1 MTHEYDNCIIELQ
14 KPEKE
19 RNIPVI
25 LKYIQTLKG
34 FVNILKLTNE
44 DFHFNLKECAKI
56 LNYSQKE
63 ENIIIVEEGEKGD
76 SFFLILKGSVTFLVS
91 KKAKYEMTKQQY
103 ILHLFKLR
111 KNNSNELLKQCLQL
125 NSLVFPIEDSFDNF
139 IKFIVKKKI
148 KDIELIENKLIYSKA
163 KELYNFIK
171 NNHEK
176 EINITIE
183 DYINRNNIE
192 NEEEEIEY
200 SNDKEKKPIKKIVTI
215 PNYIIIGKCGIGETF
230 GELALEKRGGKRKA
244 TVITNEKTDFAV
256 IYRNQ
261 YDYLL
266 KNAIEKAKKK
276 FFNVINCY
284 NVFQFIPNYI
294 LEKKYYKLFNM
305 LKLDKGKNLIE
316 QNEDNDKIYIIICG
330 DYEITTNRNL
340 IEINDLI
347 IYYKKFI
354 RKFGN
359 KEDHKLFNPNE
370 EIKENDDLKLNKKY
384 KTEEQNKIL
393 FEKRNIKLNIFQ
405 NRDILGLKDL
415 MIPIDKSISKGLIN
429 CKSNSAENQVYSID
443 RYQYFLISSHEEG
456 VKDLTIEYEINKMK
470 MLIQR
475 LNSHKER
482 IYSFIK
488 EKELELVKISNQNKL
503 NQFNLKRKNRFSD
516 LENNMIME
524 NNEIKNVIERV
535 EKEKEYKKKLLE
547 NSKKKINKFDIF
559 HNKKLILPKIK
570 IPKIKNDNSNTLT
583 NRVSRNYNA
592 NYYDLYKESLINK
605 NLYEGVFNSYAFTE
619 RNENEKNELKQKF
632 LSPIVNKNKAK
643 IYDALI
649 FDKFNSCYSTA
660 LRKLN

>member
-1 MTHEYDNCIIELQ
+1 MFDEYVNCITELQ

-44 DFHFNLKECAKI
+44 DFNFNLQECAKI

-63 ENIIIVEEGEKGD
+63 GNIIIVEEGEKGD

-91 KKAKYEMTKQQY
+91 KKEQYEMTKQQY

-139 IKFIVKKKI
+139 LKSIVKKKI

-163 KELYNFIK
+163 KELYNYIT
-171 NNHEK
+171 NNNKK
-176 EINITIE
+176 ETNITIE

-192 NEEEEIEY
+192 NEDEESEY
-200 SNDKEKKPIKKIVTI
+200 SNDKEKEQIKKIVII
-215 PNYIIIGKCGIGETF
+215 PNYIVIGKCGIGETF

-244 TVITNEKTDFAV
+244 TVITNEETDFAI
-256 IYRNQ
+256 IYRKQ
-261 YDYLL
+261 YDHLL
-266 KNAIEKAKKK
+266 KNAIENAKKK
-276 FFNVINCY
+276 FFNVINGY
-284 NVFQFIPNYI
+284 NVFKFIPNYI
-294 LEKKYYKLFNM
+294 LEKKYYKLFTM

-316 QNEDNDKIYIIICG
+316 ENEDNDKVYIIICG

-347 IYYKKFI
+347 IYYKKYI
-354 RKFGN
+354 RKYGN

-384 KTEEQNKIL
+384 KTAEQNKIL

-415 MIPIDKSISKGLIN
+415 MNPIDKSISKGLVN
-429 CKSNSAENQVYSID
+429 CKSNSAENQVYFID
-443 RYQYFLISSHEEG
+443 RYQYFLIGNREEG

-475 LNSHKER
+475 LIIYKER
-482 IYSFIK
+482 IYNLIK
-488 EKELELVKISNQNKL
+488 QKELELFKISNQNKL
-503 NQFNLKRKNRFSD
+503 NKFNLNRKNRFSD

-524 NNEIKNVIERV
+524 NKEIKNVIERV

-559 HNKKLILPKIK
+559 QNKKLILPKIK
-570 IPKIKNDNSNTLT
+570 IQNLKNDNSNSLT
-583 NRVSRNYNA
+583 NRISRNYKE

-605 NLYEGVFNSYAFTE
+605 NLYEGVFSSYAFTE
-619 RNENEKNELKQKF
+619 RNENEKNDIKKKF
-632 LSPIVNKNKAK
+632 LSPIVKKNLSK

-649 FDKFNSCYSTA
+649 FDKFNSCYTTA

>member
-1 MTHEYDNCIIELQ
+1 MFDEYVNCITELQ

-44 DFHFNLKECAKI
+44 DFNFNLQECAKI

-63 ENIIIVEEGEKGD
+63 GNIIIVEEGEKGD

-91 KKAKYEMTKQQY
+91 KKEQYEMTKQQY

-111 KNNSNELLKQCLQL
+111 KNNSNELLKQCLQF

-139 IKFIVKKKI
+139 LKLIVKKKI

-163 KELYNFIK
+163 KELYNYIK
-171 NNHEK
+171 NNNKK
-176 EINITIE
+176 ETNITIE
-183 DYINRNNIE
+183 DYIKRNNIE
-192 NEEEEIEY
+192 NEDEESEY
-200 SNDKEKKPIKKIVTI
+200 SNDKEKEQIKKIVII
-215 PNYIIIGKCGIGETF
+215 PNYIVIGKCGIGETF

-244 TVITNEKTDFAV
+244 TVITNEETDFAI
-256 IYRNQ
+256 IYRKQ
-261 YDYLL
+261 YDHLL
-266 KNAIEKAKKK
+266 KNAIENAKKK
-276 FFNVINCY
+276 FFNVINGY
-284 NVFQFIPNYI
+284 NVFKFIPNYI
-294 LEKKYYKLFNM
+294 LEKKYYKLFTM

-316 QNEDNDKIYIIICG
+316 ENEDNDKVYIIICG

-347 IYYKKFI
+347 IYYKKYI
-354 RKFGN
+354 KKYGN

-384 KTEEQNKIL
+384 KTAEQNKIL

-415 MIPIDKSISKGLIN
+415 MNPIDKSISKGLVN
-429 CKSNSAENQVYSID
+429 CKSNSAENQVYFID
-443 RYQYFLISSHEEG
+443 RYQYFLIGNREEG

-475 LNSHKER
+475 LIIYKER
-482 IYSFIK
+482 IYNLIK
-488 EKELELVKISNQNKL
+488 QKELELFKISNQNKL
-503 NQFNLKRKNRFSD
+503 NKFNLNRKNRFSD

-524 NNEIKNVIERV
+524 NKEIKNVIERV

-559 HNKKLILPKIK
+559 QNKKLILPKIK
-570 IPKIKNDNSNTLT
+570 IQNLKNDNSNSLT
-583 NRVSRNYNA
+583 NRISRNYKE

-605 NLYEGVFNSYAFTE
+605 NLYEGVFSSYAFTE
-619 RNENEKNELKQKF
+619 RNEYEKNDIKKKF
-632 LSPIVNKNKAK
+632 LSPIVKKNTSK

-649 FDKFNSCYSTA
+649 FDKFNSCYTTA

>member
-1 MTHEYDNCIIELQ
+1 MFEDYENCIIELQ

-44 DFHFNLKECAKI
+44 DFNFNLTECSKI
-56 LNYSQKE
+56 INYSQKE
-63 ENIIIVEEGEKGD
+63 KDIIIVEEGDRGD

-91 KKAKYEMTKQQY
+91 KKQKYEMTKEQY

-111 KNNSNELLKQCLQL
+111 KNKSNELLKQCLQL

-139 IKFIVKKKI
+139 IKNIVKKKL
-148 KDIELIENKLIYSKA
+148 KDIELIENKLIYSNA
-163 KELYNFIK
+163 KELYNYIK
-171 NNHEK
+171 NNNEK

-192 NEEEEIEY
+192 IENEEIEY
-200 SNDKEKKPIKKIVTI
+200 SKDKEKEKIKKIVII

-230 GELALEKRGGKRKA
+230 GELALEERGGKRKA
-244 TVITNEKTDFAV
+244 TVITNEKTDFAI

-284 NVFQFIPNYI
+284 NVFQYIPNFI
-294 LEKKYYKLFNM
+294 LEKKYYKLFTM
-305 LKLDKGKNLIE
+305 LKLDKGKNLIK
-316 QNEDNDKIYIIICG
+316 QNENNDKIYIIICG

-340 IEINDLI
+340 LEINDLI
-347 IYYKKFI
+347 IYYKNFI
-354 RKFGN
+354 RKYGN
-359 KEDHKLFNPNE
+359 KEEHKLFNPNE
-370 EIKENDDLKLNKKY
+370 EIKENDDLKLNKKF
-384 KTEEQNKIL
+384 KTKEQNKIL
-393 FEKRNIKLNIFQ
+393 FERRYIKLNIFQ

-415 MIPIDKSISKGLIN
+415 MNPIDKSISEGLIN
-429 CKSNSAENQVYSID
+429 CKCNSIENQVYSID
-443 RYQYFLISSHEEG
+443 RYQYFIICEREEG
-456 VKDLTIEYEINKMK
+456 IKDLTIEYEINKMK

-475 LNSHKER
+475 LEIHKER
-482 IYSFIK
+482 IYNFIK
-488 EKELELVKISNQNKL
+488 KKELELFKISNQNKL
-503 NQFNLKRKNRFSD
+503 NTFKLNRKNRFSD

-535 EKEKEYKKKLLE
+535 EKEKEYKKKILE

-559 HNKKLILPKIK
+559 HNKNLILPKIK
-570 IPKIKNDNSNTLT
+570 IPKIKLDNSNSST
-583 NRVSRNYNA
+583 NKISRNYYDNF
-592 NYYDLYKESLINK
+592 YDLYKESIINR

-619 RNENEKNELKQKF
+619 RNENQKNEFKKKF
-632 LSPIVNKNKAK
+632 LSPVVNKSRSK

-649 FDKFNSCYSTA
+649 FDKFNSCYTTA
-660 LRKLN
+660 LRELN